1 MICFGHKVSSWIPVK
16 NTNSQEDK
24 GATANL
30 ISFPCETLKT
40 RTALWNSGHFM
51 QNTTSYG
58 HRKNSTIIKLE
69 LLLTKLRVQSP
80 KSCLPLIEIENH
92 NNNKAPSPN
101 HFLITCRINTSWPT
115 KSLQKGL
122 CYICVYYSES
132 RNLALQRD
140 DSNGVR
146 IVTIGQYE
154 RFQSRVRRCILSMR
168 GFWQKIDTKQ

>member
-1 MICFGHKVSSWIPVK
+1 
-16 NTNSQEDK
+16 
-24 GATANL
+24 
-30 ISFPCETLKT
+30 
-40 RTALWNSGHFM
+40 M

-154 RFQSRVRRCILSMR
+154 RFQFHVRRYILSMVKPTYSSPEPDK
-168 GFWQKIDTKQ
+168 GTFLETKHCNFQSVFPISTQYASLNY